1 MSHQLLREQHINS
14 IIDSDLHLII
24 CKIFDSEELFRQL
37 KRYMQLMRNKI
48 FNRQITLVNL
58 N

>member
-48 FNRQITLVNL
+48 FNRQITFLNL